1 MDTGKF
7 NINTDFYSGFEG
19 EEEIILTM
27 EKENIPLFRIWGG
40 FFSDIFDKCEFPG
53 DNWKGFT
60 KDYQLDVRTWNWDTF
75 DKVKIENI
83 EEYIEDVKGY
93 LNLKFHFPETSE
105 AVHALYNYLLYAK
118 EHCYSVFVK
127 ID

>member
-7 NINTDFYSGFEG
+7 NIKTDFYSGYEG
-19 EEEIILTM
+19 EREIILTM
-27 EKENIPLFRIWGG
+27 DKEDIPLFHMWDG
-40 FFSDIFDKCEFPG
+40 FWWDVFGKCELPG
-53 DNWKGFT
+53 YNWKGFT
-60 KDYQLDVRTWNWDTF
+60 KDYQLGERTWNWDTF
-75 DKVKIENI
+75 EKVQIENI
-83 EEYIEDVKGY
+83 DEYIEDVKGY
-93 LNLKFHFPETSE
+93 FNLKFEFPKTSE